1 MGLDSGN
8 DDFKLEGIEYASEK
22 KNSEFHTLFKDC
34 DINPNEKLI
43 VDHSCA
49 LSRDILLQGRMYISD
64 AHIGF
69 FSNILGWVSTVFI
82 PFKEIVQIEKKT
94 TAGIFPNGIVIDTL
108 HTKYIFASFM
118 SRDATFDLI
127 TDVWNQIILGK
138 KYRNGFGN
146 NDDGTISDSSSA
158 FFDDS
163 DDNDDDGDLDD
174 DDPDINS
181 TDMTSSDDIDADVF
195 DESNDLGKNQ
205 KSTNYLLGPNKHSPT
220 TADFKPSN
228 NDHWLLKQILMHH

>member
-1 MGLDSGN
+1 
-8 DDFKLEGIEYASEK
+8 
-22 KNSEFHTLFKDC
+22 
-34 DINPNEKLI
+34 
-43 VDHSCA
+43 
-49 LSRDILLQGRMYISD
+49 
-64 AHIGF
+64 
-69 FSNILGWVSTVFI
+69 
-82 PFKEIVQIEKKT
+82 
-94 TAGIFPNGIVIDTL
+94 
-108 HTKYIFASFM
+108 M

-195 DESNDLGKNQ
+195 NESNDLGKTKNLRTTYWVPINTLQ
-205 KSTNYLLGPNKHSPT
+205 PLLI
-220 TADFKPSN
+220 SN
-228 NDHWLLKQILMHH
+228 LPIMIIWLLKQILMHH